1 MKRNFLFILL
11 FSVTI
16 CTAQPDSTKWLRAFP
31 ITDYI
36 VDLND
41 STKVVQLQMPDGYT
55 LREKQA
61 GVVYGVYKTSK
72 EDAVEKGYGKCH
84 LIKGDYYYFT
94 VSNNKSG
101 LKIATGDLL
110 YTLMDKTAIYE
121 GQIPKIATHFIRLLD
136 VYDQPFFDRYTIF
149 FQWAKP
155 DEEKLID
162 SMVADIR
169 FTGNY
174 FMENNP
180 SMDELI
186 KSGDYKNKK
195 VLTVMSKCM
204 AADVKD
210 FLSYIN
216 ARPRLYAGRE
226 WKIAEI
232 FATWLT
238 AGAPKPLE

>member
-1 MKRNFLFILL
+1 
-11 FSVTI
+11 
-16 CTAQPDSTKWLRAFP
+16 
-31 ITDYI
+31 
-36 VDLND
+36 
-41 STKVVQLQMPDGYT
+41 MPDGYT

-61 GVVYGVYKTSK
+61 GVLYGVYKTSK

-84 LIKGDYYYFT
+84 LIKGDYYYFS

-101 LKIATGDLL
+101 LPIAAGDLL
-110 YTLMDKTAIYE
+110 YTIMDKTEIYE

-169 FTGNY
+169 FTGKY
-174 FMENNP
+174 FTENNP
-180 SMDELI
+180 SIDELI
-186 KSGDYKNKK
+186 KSGIYKDKK
-195 VLTVMSKCM
+195 VLAVMSACE
-204 AADVKD
+204 ATDVQD

-216 ARPRLYAGRE
+216 ARPRLYAGKE